1 MQGGEG
7 TMRARWWPG
16 LLLLS
21 AILALGI
28 LEAAWGQTAPIPG
41 LEKLTPEERA
51 LALENYRRWKSMS
64 PEEQQAA
71 RENYKRFRQLSPEEK
86 ARVLKDFQRWNELPE
101 GRRQELQKAYERF
114 QALPPDPP

>member
-51 LALENYRRWKSMS
+51 IAEKNFERWQKLTPEERARALENYRHWKSMT
-64 PEEQQAA
+64 PEERQGGRANQQ
-71 RENYKRFRQLSPEEK
+71 RF
-86 ARVLKDFQRWNELPE
+86 
-101 GRRQELQKAYERF
+101 
-114 QALPPDPP
+114 PPAP